1 MPVSRNALIRYK
13 TIDNCLR
20 NRFRKWTLDNLID
33 ACADVL
39 AEYEGNSNGISRRT
53 IQLDIQN
60 MRSDKLGY
68 NAPIVVYDHKYYT
81 YEDPNYS
88 ITNTPISEHDMKQ
101 MNEAVNILK
110 QLSGFSQ
117 FGELEQIVN
126 RLDAHVSTICHNTAP
141 VIFFDKND
149 SLKGLEHLPFL
160 HQSILAKK
168 VLAITY
174 KSFNAHLPEVFNFS
188 PYILKEY
195 NNRWFLIGKK
205 NTTNLMLNLALD
217 RIQKVQT
224 NETAQFE
231 ENTMVDFSTYY
242 NDVIGVT
249 KGLNT
254 KPANVH
260 FWVSAKHTPYIQTK
274 PLHRSQELLKLYA
287 DGSADFKMKV
297 CLNYELE
304 RVILGFGDGIIVKSP
319 RILVRRLKERI
330 ENCFNNYSI

>member
-1 MPVSRNALIRYK
+1 
-13 TIDNCLR
+13 
-20 NRFRKWTLDNLID
+20 
-33 ACADVL
+33 
-39 AEYEGNSNGISRRT
+39 
-53 IQLDIQN
+53 
-60 MRSDKLGY
+60 
-68 NAPIVVYDHKYYT
+68 
-81 YEDPNYS
+81 
-88 ITNTPISEHDMKQ
+88 
-101 MNEAVNILK
+101 
-110 QLSGFSQ
+110 
-117 FGELEQIVN
+117 
-126 RLDAHVSTICHNTAP
+126 
-141 VIFFDKND
+141 
-149 SLKGLEHLPFL
+149 
-160 HQSILAKK
+160 
-168 VLAITY
+168 
-174 KSFNAHLPEVFNFS
+174 
-188 PYILKEY
+188 
-195 NNRWFLIGKK
+195 
-205 NTTNLMLNLALD
+205 MLNLALD